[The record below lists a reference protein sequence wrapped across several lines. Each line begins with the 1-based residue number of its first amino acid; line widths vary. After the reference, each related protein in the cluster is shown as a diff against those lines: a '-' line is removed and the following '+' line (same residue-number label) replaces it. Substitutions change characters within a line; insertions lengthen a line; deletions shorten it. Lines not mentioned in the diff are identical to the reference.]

1 MEDFLGS
8 LFCFYILWLFCKYA
22 TLCNYPCLNRRFH
35 IVVQSELLDR
45 IFLYRPAKT
54 NGWTPHLMG
63 IDGII
68 SYVTLIPSAIYL
80 WIRDGKFLFFNP
92 DGVIISVWFIVTTV
106 EKRYKGHHQRKRQR
120 EGFFSKRF
128 SQAQKCSIGLSSG
141 EQDGRKRSLHPAF
154 WAAKSSRF
162 LEWNEALSITITV
175 PCSREGRRWLEN
187 QNSKS
192 LLFIVP
198 LY

>member
-1 MEDFLGS
+1 MGDFLGS
-8 LFCFYILWLFCKYA
+8 LFCFYILWLFCKYT

-92 DGVIISVWFIVTTV
+92 DGVIISVWFTILFWTELVLFLVDYWVFSCTALQ
-106 EKRYKGHHQRKRQR
+106 KGIAVIPLEVAENGKAGVVHAYLGHAVRAAEARK
-120 EGFFSKRF
+120 
-128 SQAQKCSIGLSSG
+128 
-141 EQDGRKRSLHPAF
+141 
-154 WAAKSSRF
+154 
-162 LEWNEALSITITV
+162 T
-175 PCSREGRRWLEN
+175 RR
-187 QNSKS
+187 
-192 LLFIVP
+192 
-198 LY
+198 

>member
-92 DGVIISVWFIVTTV
+92 DGVIISVWFTILFWIELGLFLLDYWIGYFLV
-106 EKRYKGHHQRKRQR
+106 RH
-120 EGFFSKRF
+120 SKRKQQPF
-128 SQAQKCSIGLSSG
+128 PLMQS
-141 EQDGRKRSLHPAF
+141 E
-154 WAAKSSRF
+154 
-162 LEWNEALSITITV
+162 TV
-175 PCSREGRRWLEN
+175 RPVLPMRTSVTQTGRREWRCLWL
-187 QNSKS
+187 QTKW
-192 LLFIVP
+192 
-198 LY
+198 